1 MKLSVL
7 FTGLVLLFAEAKA
20 QETYNLDFSK
30 ITYSGYHVA
39 HDWTGVSGQA
49 KGLLIESNGALQRI
63 AVTVPLASF
72 DSNSSN
78 RDSNALRVLNAILHP
93 EVRFY
98 SEQISTADSET
109 VELFGFFELNGI
121 RKNYRINL
129 RVEREAGQVNLAGD
143 FKVNLSDFDLKLP
156 RFLLKPIEDEID
168 LSVNLKFKQNS

>member
-1 MKLSVL
+1 M
-7 FTGLVLLFAEAKA
+7 GLVLLFAEAKA
-20 QETYNLDFSK
+20 QETYTLNSSE

-39 HDWTGVSGQA
+39 HNWTGVSEEAA
-49 KGLLIESNGALQRI
+49 KGLLTASNGALQRLAI
-63 AVTVPLASF
+63 TVPLSSF

-98 SEQISTADSET
+98 SEQIEQIDDET

-121 RKNYRINL
+121 QENYRLNL
-129 RVEREAGQVNLAGD
+129 RLIRESDQIHLLGD

-156 RFLLKPIEDEID
+156 RFLFKPVEDEID
-168 LSVNLKFKQNS
+168 LSVDFKFKQNL